1 MNFGKGKAKKS
12 KVKKGKGD
20 FKMDEKNGA
29 ESKMIQVKCAY
40 CGNVFECT
48 WQDYRMGRKYCSTEC
63 RENAVKKKREEKY
76 IVELDE
82 YGPTVVEGVDEKD
95 VPSIFNTEQFN
106 YATELVNHMVLN
118 DLKGEILNVTEGIG
132 LRESQERAIK
142 RTITNI
148 LHQFT
153 RDYKESL
160 EIVLD
165 KNEITTDKE

>member
-12 KVKKGKGD
+12 KAKKGKGD
-20 FKMDEKNGA
+20 FKMDEKNGD
-29 ESKMIQVKCAY
+29 ESKMVQVKCAH

-48 WQDYRMGRKYCSTEC
+48 WQDYRRGRKYCSAEC
-63 RENAVKKKREEKY
+63 RDSAEKKHEEKH
-76 IVELDE
+76 IIELDE
-82 YGPTVVEGVDEKD
+82 YGSTVVEGVDEKD

-106 YATELVNHMVLN
+106 YATELANHMVLN
-118 DLKGEILNVTEGIG
+118 DLKGEILNVIEGIG

-142 RTITNI
+142 RTVTNM

-153 RDYKESL
+153 RDYKEFL

-165 KNEITTDKE
+165 KN